1 MEENF
6 LFPTYFSDFFNRLN
20 NTDLIVEHNN
30 RNQCGFGSDS
40 IFEFLQVDD
49 SVCLHWQVSHI
60 KSLLFQEAATIQYT
74 FMIDLSS
81 DDVVFLCILFVELSH
96 TLDGEVI
103 TFSSATSENN
113 LFRRSSN
120 QRCNLL
126 TCIFTSFLCVPP
138 KLVRARMRVAKAT
151 CQIWKHGVKN
161 SKLILLTS
169 CLVTLGQEGL

>member
-1 MEENF
+1 
-6 LFPTYFSDFFNRLN
+6 
-20 NTDLIVEHNN
+20 
-30 RNQCGFGSDS
+30 
-40 IFEFLQVDD
+40 
-49 SVCLHWQVSHI
+49 
-60 KSLLFQEAATIQYT
+60 LLFQEAATIQYT

>member
-6 LFPTYFSDFFNRLN
+6 LFPAYFSDIFNRLN

-40 IFEFLQVDD
+40 IFEFLQIND
-49 SVCLHWQVSHI
+49 SVSLHWQVSHI

-113 LFRRSSN
+113 LF
-120 QRCNLL
+120 
-126 TCIFTSFLCVPP
+126 
-138 KLVRARMRVAKAT
+138 
-151 CQIWKHGVKN
+151 
-161 SKLILLTS
+161 
-169 CLVTLGQEGL
+169 